1 MIAGPV
7 ASSAE
12 KNTSSFFKGGQL
24 IHYDYLGGTV
34 QLKTCFIKMEASNQN
49 YGS

>member
-12 KNTSSFFKGGQL
+12 KNTSGFLKGGQL

-34 QLKTCFIKMEASNQN
+34 QLESIENVLHKNEGI
-49 YGS
+49 